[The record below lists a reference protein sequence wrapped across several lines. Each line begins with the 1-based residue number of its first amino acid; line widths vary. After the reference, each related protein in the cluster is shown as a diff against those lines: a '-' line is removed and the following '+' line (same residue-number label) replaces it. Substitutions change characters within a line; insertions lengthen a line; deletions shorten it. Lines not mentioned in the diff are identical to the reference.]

1 MIKNYGGRKLSKTG
15 AHRRSMFS
23 NMMTSLI
30 MNEKIITTNAK
41 AKELRRFFDKMMNYA
56 KNNQYY
62 ILKSMVRDKDAF
74 KKVINVLVPRFR
86 ERNSG
91 YTTLV
96 NVGWRKGDN
105 APLTLIKLV
114 E

>member
-56 KNNQYY
+56 KNNQYS

-74 KKVINVLVPRFR
+74 KRLSMSLFRDLEKETRGIPLLLMLVG
-86 ERNSG
+86 ERAI
-91 YTTLV
+91 T
-96 NVGWRKGDN
+96 
-105 APLTLIKLV
+105 PLLL
-114 E
+114 